1 MVDIAI
7 PSGRDSS
14 YILAL
19 SRLALGTNRCARAA
33 PRVLPSSA
41 GHRPCRRSIWIESL
55 QEQKIVGVL
64 LHSRA
69 EKLCSRAL
77 FVGDLFLFVIAD
89 AVAKACFERC
99 VLGI

>member
-41 GHRPCRRSIWIESL
+41 GHRPCRRSIKKYAIKDQGATSHGCPPL
-55 QEQKIVGVL
+55 LIVFLKITLAVG
-64 LHSRA
+64 
-69 EKLCSRAL
+69 
-77 FVGDLFLFVIAD
+77 
-89 AVAKACFERC
+89 
-99 VLGI
+99 